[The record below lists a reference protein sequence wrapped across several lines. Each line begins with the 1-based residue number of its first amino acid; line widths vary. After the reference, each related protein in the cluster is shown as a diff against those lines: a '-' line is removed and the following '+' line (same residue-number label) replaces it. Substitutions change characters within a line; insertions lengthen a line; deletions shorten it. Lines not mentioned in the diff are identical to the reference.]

1 MNVPIL
7 VRALDRQFTATL
19 IGAPDISAAGATR
32 EEAIAGL
39 RQVVKEHVERGEI
52 ASLEFDDWLDL
63 AGKYRDDPML
73 AEICEEAYRTRDAD
87 VKP

>member
-7 VRALDRQFTATL
+7 VQASDRQFRAEL
-19 IGAPDISAAGATR
+19 IGAPHISAAGATR

-39 RQVVKEHVERGEI
+39 RQVVQQRVARGEI

-73 AEICEEAYRTRDAD
+73 DEICEEAYRARDAD
-87 VKP
+87 VQP

>member
-7 VRALDRQFTATL
+7 VQASDRQFRAAL
-19 IGAPDISAAGATR
+19 IGAPDISACGATR

-39 RQVVKEHVERGEI
+39 RQVVQQRVDRGEI

-73 AEICEEAYRTRDAD
+73 DEICEEAYRARDAD
-87 VKP
+87 VQP

>member
-7 VRALDRQFTATL
+7 IQNLDREFTATV

-39 RQVVKEHVERGEI
+39 RQVVQHYVERGEI
-52 ASLEFDDWLDL
+52 ASIEFDDWLDL
-63 AGKYRDDPML
+63 AGKYRDDQML
-73 AEICEEAYRTRDAD
+73 DEICEEAYRTRDANL
-87 VKP
+87 KP